1 MLKIELEKIV
11 QEKTKE
17 VEKLKNLITEA
28 CHEAFE
34 ELDPCEEGVDFI
46 NSVLKRAGLPEL
58 TQTIEITIEMEAP
71 LSVIDSLKNY
81 DRSSAVRL
89 IINSEEFY
97 DFNSLSVERIY

>member
-17 VEKLKNLITEA
+17 VEKLKTLITEA
-28 CHEAFE
+28 CYEAFE
-34 ELDPCEEGVDFI
+34 ELDPCRDGIDFI
-46 NSVLKRAGLPEL
+46 NSVLKKAELPEL
-58 TQTIEITIEMEAP
+58 TQTIEITIEMQAT
-71 LSVIDSLKNY
+71 LSMIDSLENY
-81 DRSSAVRL
+81 DRSSDVGL